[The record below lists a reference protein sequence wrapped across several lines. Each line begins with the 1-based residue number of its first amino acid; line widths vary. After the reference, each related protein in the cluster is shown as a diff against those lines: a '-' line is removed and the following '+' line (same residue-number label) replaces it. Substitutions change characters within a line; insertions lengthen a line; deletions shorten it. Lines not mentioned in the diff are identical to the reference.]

1 MAVTNKTER
10 ARAKER
16 EVEDV
21 YAYSVPADRIR
32 ALASSD
38 LAGIGHVTVVSPKRL
53 PSLRARRLKHFE
65 IRTTDTADAATKR
78 ESKPSVADDAFAP
91 DARARAILR
100 GLDYAHA
107 DLKEAGGA
115 YDLLQVRKVM
125 RGVSRQAIEKR
136 VREGSLLAVPGPNN
150 RRSYPT
156 LQFSADGSVVDGLR
170 AVRDALRTQNPWA
183 ILGFLI
189 NPQDALGGDRPITR
203 LRAGAIEPVL
213 QAARRTGEQGG

>member
-1 MAVTNKTER
+1 MAVTNRSGRSK
-10 ARAKER
+10 AKDR
-16 EVEDV
+16 GAADV
-21 YAYSVPADRIR
+21 YAYTVPAERIR

-38 LAGIGHVTVVSPKRL
+38 LSGIGHVTVVSPKQL

-65 IRTTDTADAATKR
+65 IKSGDATDAPPKR
-78 ESKPSVADDAFAP
+78 EAIPSVADDAFVP

-100 GLDYAHA
+100 GLDFAHA

-115 YDLLQVRKVM
+115 YDLAQVRKIM

-156 LQFSADGSVVDGLR
+156 LQFNADGSVVDGLR
-170 AVRDALRTQNPWA
+170 AVRDALRTKNPWA

-189 NPQDALGGDRPITR
+189 NPQDALEGHRPITR
-203 LRAGAIEPVL
+203 LRAGALEPVL

>member
-1 MAVTNKTER
+1 MAVTSKSGR
-10 ARAKER
+10 VKADGAG
-16 EVEDV
+16 DV
-21 YAYSVPADRIR
+21 YAYNVPAERIR

-38 LAGIGHVTVVSPKRL
+38 LAGIGHVTVLSSKRL

-65 IRTTDTADAATKR
+65 IRTLELTESTTR
-78 ESKPSVADDAFAP
+78 EPKLLVADDAFAP

-115 YDLLQVRKVM
+115 YSLAQVCTIM

-156 LQFSADGSVVDGLR
+156 LQFNADGSVVDGLR
-170 AVRDALRTQNPWA
+170 AVREALRTQNPWA

-189 NPQDALGGDRPITR
+189 NPQEALAGDRPISR
-203 LRAGAIEPVL
+203 LRAGALEPVL
-213 QAARRTGEQGG
+213 QAARRVGEQGG

>member
-1 MAVTNKTER
+1 MAVSNKSPR
-10 ARAKER
+10 SKVRDR
-16 EVEDV
+16 EAGDV
-21 YAYSVPADRIR
+21 YAYTVPADRIR

-65 IRTTDTADAATKR
+65 IRTADTADAATKR
-78 ESKPSVADDAFAP
+78 ESKPSVAIDAFAP

-107 DLKEAGGA
+107 DLKESGGA
-115 YDLLQVRKVM
+115 YDLAQVRKVM

-156 LQFSADGSVVDGLR
+156 LQFNADGSIVDGLR
-170 AVRDALRTQNPWA
+170 AVRDALRTQNTWTSQ
-183 ILGFLI
+183 GFLI
-189 NPQDALGGDRPITR
+189 NPQDALGGHRPIAR
-203 LRAGAIEPVL
+203 LRAGALEPVL
-213 QAARRTGEQGG
+213 QAARNTGEQGG

>member
-1 MAVTNKTER
+1 MAVTNKSGR
-10 ARAKER
+10 SKAKDR
-16 EVEDV
+16 ELGDV
-21 YAYSVPADRIR
+21 YAYSVPVDRIR

-38 LAGIGHVTVVSPKRL
+38 LAGIDHVTVVSPKRL

-65 IRTTDTADAATKR
+65 IRTADSANAAAQHKS
-78 ESKPSVADDAFAP
+78 EPSVADDAFAP

-115 YDLLQVRKVM
+115 YDLAQVRKVM

-156 LQFSADGSVVDGLR
+156 LQFTADGSVVEGLR
-170 AVRDALRTQNPWA
+170 AVREALRTQNSWA

-189 NPQDALGGDRPITR
+189 NPQDVLEGDRPIAR
-203 LRAGAIEPVL
+203 LRAGALEPVL
-213 QAARRTGEQGG
+213 QAARRMGEQGG

>member
-1 MAVTNKTER
+1 MAVTNRSGRSKT
-10 ARAKER
+10 KGR
-16 EVEDV
+16 EAGDV
-21 YAYSVPADRIR
+21 YAYTVPAERIR

-38 LAGIGHVTVVSPKRL
+38 LSGIGNVTVVSPKQL

-65 IRTTDTADAATKR
+65 IRTANTKDAPAKR
-78 ESKPSVADDAFAP
+78 EAKPSVAVDAFAP

-115 YDLLQVRKVM
+115 YNLAEVRKVM
-125 RGVSRQAIEKR
+125 RGVSRQAVERR

-156 LQFSADGSVVDGLR
+156 LQFNADGSVVDGLR
-170 AVRDALRTQNPWA
+170 AVPDSLGTQNPWA

-189 NPQDALGGDRPITR
+189 NPQDALGGERPIDR
-203 LRAGAIEPVL
+203 LRAGALEPVL
-213 QAARRTGEQGG
+213 QAARLTGEQGG

>member
-1 MAVTNKTER
+1 MAIANRSGRSKPKDR
-10 ARAKER
+10 GAA
-16 EVEDV
+16 DV
-21 YAYSVPADRIR
+21 YAYTVPAERIR

-38 LAGIGHVTVVSPKRL
+38 LSGIGLVTVVSPKQL

-65 IRTTDTADAATKR
+65 IRTGDTTAAPP
-78 ESKPSVADDAFAP
+78 EHEGKPSVADDAFAP

-100 GLDYAHA
+100 GVEFAHA

-115 YDLLQVRKVM
+115 YDLSQVRKVM

-156 LQFSADGSVVDGLR
+156 LQFNADGSVVDGLR
-170 AVRDALRTQNPWA
+170 PVRDALRTQNSWA

-203 LRAGAIEPVL
+203 LRAGDLEPVL
-213 QAARRTGEQGG
+213 QAARRMGEQGG

>member
-1 MAVTNKTER
+1 MAVTNRSGRSK
-10 ARAKER
+10 AKDR
-16 EVEDV
+16 EAGDV
-21 YAYSVPADRIR
+21 YAYTVPAERIR

-38 LAGIGHVTVVSPKRL
+38 LLGIGNVTVVSPKQL

-65 IRTTDTADAATKR
+65 IRTANTPDASSKR
-78 ESKPSVADDAFAP
+78 ETKPSVGDDAFVP

-100 GLDYAHA
+100 GLDHAHA

-115 YDLLQVRKVM
+115 YDLAQVRKVM

-156 LQFSADGSVVDGLR
+156 LQFNADGSVVEGLK

-189 NPQDALGGDRPITR
+189 NPQDALEGHRPITR
-203 LRAGAIEPVL
+203 LRAGVLEPVL
-213 QAARRTGEQGG
+213 QAARRMGEQGG